1 MRTPSTAS
9 KEWLLDVTK
18 ALLRRC
24 GAQVLD
30 APTHDPRQFE
40 LGAGGLEAALR
51 QVFLRIDGDM
61 HGTVREASPS
71 APVGLH
77 PIGMREDEVLFA
89 WRGETDPHGA
99 DVVLA
104 VMAWWRSES
113 GLRVGDADA
122 ERRLCG
128 VTAVMLGFGRV
139 LLPHADDARAPLCTA
154 DICYLLAVRSLARK
168 DGWFAMW
175 RLRRRL
181 PRAAR
186 PIYIEALRELLR
198 PYGRLAWRVGVPGS
212 DRFGASP
219 RLQIGPHGLRH
230 APDEEDTP

>member
-61 HGTVREASPS
+61 HGTVREASPPPLS
-71 APVGLH
+71 GSILSGCA
-77 PIGMREDEVLFA
+77 RTRCRS
-89 WRGETDPHGA
+89 RGAARRPHGA

-113 GLRVGDADA
+113 GLRVGTRTRSDDCAGDRGHVGFWA
-122 ERRLCG
+122 CAVAARRRCARPCARQTF
-128 VTAVMLGFGRV
+128 VTCWRCA
-139 LLPHADDARAPLCTA
+139 
-154 DICYLLAVRSLARK
+154 RSLARTAGCHVATAPPVASRSET
-168 DGWFAMW
+168 DSS
-175 RLRRRL
+175 RRCASCCGPAVVWPGAWASPGRTVS
-181 PRAAR
+181 
-186 PIYIEALRELLR
+186 
-198 PYGRLAWRVGVPGS
+198 GRL
-212 DRFGASP
+212 